1 MRRSEWG
8 PKNTG
13 QRRGEEGSDQSSQ
26 GGLNRLILLFCL
38 GADLISPKIS
48 LAQLPKP
55 ELVTES
61 LDPPR
66 RKQPAKD
73 IMDLTSVLATE

>member
-1 MRRSEWG
+1 M
-8 PKNTG
+8 
-13 QRRGEEGSDQSSQ
+13 
-26 GGLNRLILLFCL
+26 ILLFCL